1 MISWRSTS
9 KTDLLAGGK
18 VYENIYKEMN
28 CKDNKYNLNKSV
40 SFFTHYISGQISNCC
55 IAVTSSTEK

>member
-18 VYENIYKEMN
+18 IYENIYKEMN
-28 CKDNKYNLNKSV
+28 CKDNKYNLNKKCMLYKNGKEI
-40 SFFTHYISGQISNCC
+40 FYLYN
-55 IAVTSSTEK
+55 KM